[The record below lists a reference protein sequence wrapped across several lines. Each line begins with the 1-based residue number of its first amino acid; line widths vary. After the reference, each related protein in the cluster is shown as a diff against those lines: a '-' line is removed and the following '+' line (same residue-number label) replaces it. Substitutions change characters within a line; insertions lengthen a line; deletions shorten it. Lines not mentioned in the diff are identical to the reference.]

1 MKNIR
6 ICTKEGI
13 KMGKNRY
20 VWAVLIL
27 ISVGIIITFVFPSDP
42 SEYVGESG
50 VVNSH
55 IEKDDTTSKKIKNEK
70 QILSNTDPLNTMP
83 DYIDEGEQC
92 YEVDDVIERGDCF
105 VDVHSNYFLWTVD
118 TSKETFYYSFH
129 HDQSHWKEVFY
140 FEIEDDDELSEVI
153 HTEDYDMYEDKY
165 ASRYVTESADERGI
179 NTVNEYWYVFSSL
192 IPEEAREML
201 TEISWYDTG
210 EDALL
215 AVGVAGDDGTE
226 ASLLI
231 SDNVGNYGPSLK
243 KTLIHEFAHMFTL
256 DDTQMEIDADLVYSE
271 DEEQWERAAD
281 ECSTMFV
288 NPGCLIENSYLYVF
302 YEEFWED
309 VSDEYEAI
317 DWEDERSYEEFF
329 FDHEERFYNS
339 YQGTSVVEDIAD
351 SFSFFVMQPSE
362 VAFDAEEIKDEKLAF
377 FYEYD
382 ELVDVRTVILENLFE
397 LNKKDEQFY

>member
-1 MKNIR
+1 MR
-6 ICTKEGI
+6 
-13 KMGKNRY
+13 KNRY
-20 VWAVLIL
+20 LLIVLLL
-27 ISVGIIITFVFPSDP
+27 ISIGLIVTVIFPSHQGEEERQVSTQVDKDSTVTEKGDP
-42 SEYVGESG
+42 PPF
-50 VVNSH
+50 
-55 IEKDDTTSKKIKNEK
+55 ILKN
-70 QILSNTDPLNTMP
+70 DPLNTIP
-83 DYIDEGEQC
+83 EYIQDGEKC
-92 YEVDDVIERGDCF
+92 YEVGDVIERGDCF
-105 VDVHSNYFLWTVD
+105 IDVHSSYLSWRFD
-118 TSKETFYYSFH
+118 TSKETFHYSFH

-140 FEIEDDDELSEVI
+140 FEIEEDDELSGVI
-153 HTEDYDMYEDKY
+153 HTEDYDKYEDKY
-165 ASRYVTESADERGI
+165 ASRYVTKSKDERGI
-179 NTVNEYWYVFSSL
+179 NTVNDYWYVFSSL
-192 IPEEAREML
+192 IPEEERDML

-231 SDNVGNYGPSLK
+231 SDNVGNYGPPLK
-243 KTLIHEFAHMFTL
+243 KTFIHEFAHMFTL

-271 DEEQWERAAD
+271 DEEQWERAVD

-288 NPGCLIENSYLYVF
+288 NPGCLKENSYLYVF
-302 YEEFWED
+302 YETFWED

-329 FDHEERFYNS
+329 FDHEEHFYNS

-362 VAFDAEEIKDEKLAF
+362 VAFEAEEIKDEKLAF

-382 ELVDVRTVILENLFE
+382 ELVDIRTAILENLFE